1 VKSTI
6 ASAAA
11 AHAKVHADA
20 ILKIANNGNITTPNT
35 TTAALYLTTNG
46 AVTGSSTVLASL
58 TKPLRIGAGKSMNL
72 TIPVSQIPS
81 VSAGD
86 YTIVAQMTDPDGQ
99 KSTVTVGTI
108 TISA

>member
-1 VKSTI
+1 
-6 ASAAA
+6 
-11 AHAKVHADA
+11 
-20 ILKIANNGNITTPNT
+20 
-35 TTAALYLTTNG
+35 
-46 AVTGSSTVLASL
+46 VTGSSTVLASL